1 MAKKAA
7 AAKTTAKSSTVL
19 LGTKEISD
27 HIADTFEIP
36 KSHAREYLDGIVDH
50 MAAAFVKGKKVRIS
64 GLGVFEVRKRAARKG
79 RNPQTGD
86 ALKIKASKR
95 IVFKTARDLKE
106 VL

>member
-1 MAKKAA
+1 VAKKTVT
-7 AAKTTAKSSTVL
+7 AKTTAKSTPAL

-27 HIADTFEIP
+27 HIAETFEIP
-36 KSHAREYLDGIVDH
+36 KSHAREYLDEIVAH
-50 MAAAFVKGKKVRIS
+50 MTAAFAKGKKVRIS

-86 ALKIKASKR
+86 SMKIKASKR
-95 IVFKTARDLKE
+95 VAFATARDLKE